1 MPVMLAIPD
10 GARPGLRFIPPA
22 EKPRL
27 FPVAPLVSWIYTK
40 VLLHI
45 RRIEAHNIDRLVR
58 LYRQLQDGSIR
69 LIVAFRHPGEED
81 PGLIGRLLCSIVDRE
96 ARHLGI
102 PLRTPPRCH
111 FLYGRD
117 VPEWGGKYLEWFL
130 PNTGGI
136 SVFPGKYDSQSINTL
151 RRYMTDKEH
160 PLALA
165 PEGQI
170 TYHAERVAALEPGT
184 AQLAFWCLEDL
195 RKQGR
200 NEEVMIAPVCTSY
213 HYRDQDWAGLE
224 RIVRDMESECGLP
237 LLEGLVLA
245 RGGRPAREP
254 DAASREKLYVRIM
267 RVARRLVETAEAF
280 YTRFYGARFPAP
292 REEGGTQELQERIAG
307 VCDTALRA
315 AESFFGLAP
324 KGDLVSRVFAVR
336 YSGLAWMFREDIEEL
351 SRVPPLERALADRIA
366 AESWLRLRHMEL
378 VDVLEYI
385 RADYL
390 RPDSGI
396 DRFVESV
403 LNIRDV
409 INRLE
414 GGNISGHKNPF
425 KKTARI
431 IVNEPIAVS
440 PHWGAYKANRRKGVG
455 EVTDEVFRS
464 FCAVAERGNTP

>member
-1 MPVMLAIPD
+1 MLAIPD
-10 GARPGLRFIPPA
+10 GARSALRFIPPA
-22 EKPRL
+22 AKPKL
-27 FPVAPLVSWIYTK
+27 FPVAPLLSWVYVK
-40 VLLHI
+40 LLLHI

-81 PGLIGRLLCSIVDRE
+81 PGLVGHLLCSIVGRE

-117 VPEWGGKYLEWFL
+117 VPEWGGRYLEWFL

-160 PLALA
+160 PIALA

-200 NEEVMIAPVCTSY
+200 NEEVMIVPVCTSY
-213 HYRDQDWAGLE
+213 HYRDSDWAGLE
-224 RIVRDMESECGLP
+224 QTVRGMEAECGLP
-237 LLEGLVLA
+237 LLEGLALA
-245 RGGRPAREP
+245 RGSSPRQP
-254 DAASREKLYVRIM
+254 DAPSREKLYVRVM
-267 RVARRLVETAEAF
+267 RVARRLVEVAEGF
-280 YTRFYGARFPAP
+280 YSRFYGASFPAP
-292 REEGGTQELQERIAG
+292 ADEGGTEALQERIRA
-307 VCDTALRA
+307 VCDAALTA

-336 YSGLAWMFREDIEEL
+336 YAGLAWIFREDIEDL
-351 SRVPPLERALADRIA
+351 SRLPPLERVLADRIA

-403 LNIRDV
+403 LNLRDV
-409 INRLE
+409 VNRLE

-440 PHWGAYKANRRKGVG
+440 PHWDAYRANRKRGVG
-455 EVTDEVFRS
+455 EVTDEIFRS
-464 FCAVAERGNTP
+464 FRAVAERGNVP